1 MADDEE
7 IHLSRRQARAGASTH
22 VVRYVLS
29 ISLFLTVLV
38 FGIILFVWR

>member
-29 ISLFLTVLV
+29 ISLALVVVL
-38 FGIILFVWR
+38 FAIILFIWR

>member
-7 IHLSRRQARAGASTH
+7 IHLSRRQARGGASTH

-29 ISLFLTVLV
+29 ISLILVVVL
-38 FGIILFVWR
+38 FGILLFIYR